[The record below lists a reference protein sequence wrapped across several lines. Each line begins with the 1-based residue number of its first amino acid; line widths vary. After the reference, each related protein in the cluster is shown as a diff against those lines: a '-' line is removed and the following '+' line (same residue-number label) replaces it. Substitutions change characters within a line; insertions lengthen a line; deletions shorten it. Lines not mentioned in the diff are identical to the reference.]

1 MKFNYIFV
9 AVFLFIVSSCSSENE
24 VSQETP
30 KTSKVEQL
38 IEHSKEFEKKV
49 YSYDT
54 PGGKIHIGV
63 GFGIANSIMV
73 EGIDGNI
80 IIDSADSTFEA
91 SEIYSLFKLKNNN
104 PIKAVIYTHN
114 HGDHTFGTSFYL
126 TTQEQRPKII
136 AHEST
141 DFYMQRILG
150 IIEPIITKR
159 STRMFG
165 TTLPEGEL
173 INVGIGPSLNVSK
186 SPIGYVKPDVTFD
199 KELKINIAG
208 INLELYHAPGETN
221 DQLFVWLPD
230 HLSLMPGDNIYK
242 TFPNLYTIRGT
253 THRDVAGWVNSLD
266 HMRSFNP
273 QFLFPSHTKPLSG
286 IAVMETLTIYRDA
299 IQFVH
304 DQTVR
309 LMNKGLTPDEIIEKI
324 ELPTKLANSP
334 FLYEFYGT
342 IRWSVKSIFNGYL
355 GWFSGNPTDLDPL
368 TTLESAKRLSDL
380 LGGEDKI
387 FLALENAVLNK
398 DMQWALELS
407 DQLIALEY
415 SLREVY
421 EFKREAL
428 LYIGERSSNPNKR
441 NYFLTSAIEL
451 DRDFKGFPPTITTEG
466 VVNEI
471 SMETMFARLSV
482 NLNPENIYKDNFN
495 ACFVFPSGD
504 NKTISV
510 RNDVAAI
517 SNRTLDNC
525 DITIETTEILLK
537 KVLTGLRS
545 PIAAIASGEIQV
557 EGGSTSFLQ
566 FLASFR

>member
-1 MKFNYIFV
+1 MKFNYIYL

-24 VSQETP
+24 VSQEFP
-30 KTSKVEQL
+30 KTSKVEKL
-38 IEHSKEFEKKV
+38 IEHSKEFERNI

-54 PGGKIHIGV
+54 PGGKIHIAV

-73 EGIDGNI
+73 EGVDGNI

-91 SEIYSLFKLKNNN
+91 SQIYALFKLKNNN

-126 TTQEQRPKII
+126 TTQAQRPKII

-150 IIEPIITKR
+150 IIEPIISKR

-165 TTLPEGEL
+165 TALAEGEV
-173 INVGIGPSLNVSK
+173 INVGIGSSLNISK
-186 SPIGYVKPDVTFD
+186 SPIGYIQPDVTFN

-208 INLELYHAPGETN
+208 VNIELYHAPGETN

-230 HLSLMPGDNIYK
+230 HLSLMPGDNIYR

-273 QFLFPSHTKPLSG
+273 QYLFPSHTKPLTG
-286 IAVMETLTIYRDA
+286 NIVMETLTIYRDA
-299 IQFVH
+299 IQYVH
-304 DQTVR
+304 DQTIR
-309 LMNKGLTPDEIIEKI
+309 LINEGLTPDEIVKEI
-324 ELPTKLANSP
+324 ELPAKLAESP
-334 FLYEFYGT
+334 FLSEFYGT

-368 TTLESAKRLSDL
+368 STLETAQRLSEL

-387 FLALENAVLNK
+387 FIALEAAIFNK

-415 SLREVY
+415 SLEEVY
-421 EFKREAL
+421 QLKKEAL
-428 LYIGERSSNPNKR
+428 LYIGNRSSNPNKR
-441 NYFLTSAIEL
+441 NYFLTSALEL
-451 DRDFKGFPPTITTEG
+451 DKNFKGFPETIITEG
-466 VVNEI
+466 AVSEI
-471 SMETMFARLSV
+471 SIDTMFSRLSV
-482 NLNPENIYKDNFN
+482 SLNPENIYKDNYN
-495 ACFVFPSGD
+495 VCFIFPSGN
-504 NKTISV
+504 NKTISI

-517 SNRTLDNC
+517 SNSALGDCN
-525 DITIETTEILLK
+525 ITVEASETVIK
-537 KVLTGLRS
+537 QVLSGLIS
-545 PIAAIASGEIQV
+545 PVKAIASGAIQV
-557 EGGSTSFLQ
+557 DGGSTNFLQ

>member
-1 MKFNYIFV
+1 M
-9 AVFLFIVSSCSSENE
+9 
-24 VSQETP
+24 
-30 KTSKVEQL
+30 
-38 IEHSKEFEKKV
+38 
-49 YSYDT
+49 
-54 PGGKIHIGV
+54 
-63 GFGIANSIMV
+63 
-73 EGIDGNI
+73 
-80 IIDSADSTFEA
+80 
-91 SEIYSLFKLKNNN
+91 
-104 PIKAVIYTHN
+104 
-114 HGDHTFGTSFYL
+114 
-126 TTQEQRPKII
+126 
-136 AHEST
+136 
-141 DFYMQRILG
+141 
-150 IIEPIITKR
+150 
-159 STRMFG
+159 
-165 TTLPEGEL
+165 
-173 INVGIGPSLNVSK
+173 
-186 SPIGYVKPDVTFD
+186 
-199 KELKINIAG
+199 
-208 INLELYHAPGETN
+208 
-221 DQLFVWLPD
+221 
-230 HLSLMPGDNIYK
+230 
-242 TFPNLYTIRGT
+242 
-253 THRDVAGWVNSLD
+253 
-266 HMRSFNP
+266 
-273 QFLFPSHTKPLSG
+273 
-286 IAVMETLTIYRDA
+286 
-299 IQFVH
+299 
-304 DQTVR
+304 
-309 LMNKGLTPDEIIEKI
+309 
-324 ELPTKLANSP
+324 
-334 FLYEFYGT
+334 
-342 IRWSVKSIFNGYL
+342 
-355 GWFSGNPTDLDPL
+355 
-368 TTLESAKRLSDL
+368 
-380 LGGEDKI
+380 GGEDKI

-510 RNDVAAI
+510 RNDVAAV

-525 DITIETTEILLK
+525 DITIETREVILK